1 MTTNFN
7 PYQII
12 PETTAVKIAEVLG
25 IAHAM
30 AKESYPHLANMIE
43 TTIKTYTDTAL
54 SFIGSENIPASA
66 KKAFGNAAFPDAE
79 ARPMARLETR

>member
-12 PETTAVKIAEVLG
+12 PETTANKIVEALC
-25 IAHAM
+25 IASAM
-30 AKESYPHLANMIE
+30 AKESYPHLAGTIGAA
-43 TTIKTYTDTAL
+43 IKTYKDTAL
-54 SFIGSENIPASA
+54 SFIGGQNIPASA

-79 ARPMARLETR
+79 GRPMAKHETR

>member
-12 PETTAVKIAEVLG
+12 PESTASKIAEALG
-25 IAHAM
+25 LASAM
-30 AKESYPHLANMIE
+30 AKERYPHLAGTIDLA
-43 TTIKTYTDTAL
+43 IKTYKDTAL
-54 SFIGSENIPASA
+54 SFIGGENIPACA

-79 ARPMARLETR
+79 GRPMAKAETR